1 MVSELKVTPKMVSV
15 FSPIVSLVISNKKI
29 SELLNNAKSNN
40 PGTTFL
46 KSGVAIFQYLKNEK
60 KFPLSKFETGCF
72 FYFKRKIKRMESMPG
87 INAR

>member
-1 MVSELKVTPKMVSV
+1 MVIVSELKVTPKMVSV

-46 KSGVAIFQYLKNEK
+46 KSGEAIFQYLKNEK
-60 KFPLSKFETGCF
+60 KFPLPKVETGCF
-72 FYFKRKIKRMESMPG
+72 FLSRGK
-87 INAR
+87 